1 MGPRARFL
9 VTLQLL
15 LGLSHVSMSELSRD
29 DFFILVFPNG
39 ADLNHIKKKENR
51 GKRVALALRSFDENP
66 LIYTDPVAFGTYLQ
80 QKTKVVRFKKRRLKY
95 FKKYPL
101 EARNVEGLPIAA
113 RNITHNNQ
121 KVFLVPKGLGS
132 HWHWYAFL
140 RNRRLPLPDVDS
152 SIGAMYPEL
161 DLSTKGPVELECL
174 SSTPRVFKVHNF
186 LLDHECDEL
195 IRLSEHSNALKQAIP
210 LTGLENIE
218 SNFRNGLADV
228 FGISRDVLD
237 EDLGELLDA
246 SVADDVAVSDDSYKR
261 PFDSLVENGTWPITA
276 ALKRRISHV
285 TRIPY
290 ALNEMY
296 GIYGSQGTKNIAF
309 EGFEISRY
317 NLSAASAAHSDY
329 LRNMAGNSN
338 RAYEIRRGGK
348 NRYLTIILFLNTV
361 KSGGQ
366 IVFPSS
372 KNKTSTLGKTLPRG
386 KKLRKR
392 LKKLGIK
399 KKSWEANL
407 LNDCS
412 RSLCIPPEK
421 GSALLIYNFDYYK
434 LRADAHSMYGECPV
448 LKGSKWTAK
457 MWLWNKQ

>member
-1 MGPRARFL
+1 M
-9 VTLQLL
+9 
-15 LGLSHVSMSELSRD
+15 D
-29 DFFILVFPNG
+29 I
-39 ADLNHIKKKENR
+39 
-51 GKRVALALRSFDENP
+51 
-66 LIYTDPVAFGTYLQ
+66 
-80 QKTKVVRFKKRRLKY
+80 
-95 FKKYPL
+95 
-101 EARNVEGLPIAA
+101 
-113 RNITHNNQ
+113 
-121 KVFLVPKGLGS
+121 
-132 HWHWYAFL
+132 
-140 RNRRLPLPDVDS
+140 
-152 SIGAMYPEL
+152 
-161 DLSTKGPVELECL
+161 
-174 SSTPRVFKVHNF
+174 
-186 LLDHECDEL
+186 
-195 IRLSEHSNALKQAIP
+195 
-210 LTGLENIE
+210 
-218 SNFRNGLADV
+218 
-228 FGISRDVLD
+228 
-237 EDLGELLDA
+237 

-372 KNKTSTLGKTLPRG
+372 KNKTSTLKTLKG

-392 LKKLGIK
+392 LKKLYK
-399 KKSWEANL
+399 KIL
-407 LNDCS
+407 
-412 RSLCIPPEK
+412 
-421 GSALLIYNFDYYK
+421 G
-434 LRADAHSMYGECPV
+434 GEFV
-448 LKGSKWTAK
+448 K
-457 MWLWNKQ
+457 